1 MNVSGFT
8 SIRETQPLRPET
20 KIFHSQQPADRFEQ
34 GPAIDPNLPDLSGL
48 ARLGRNFVAV
58 TDAKPGSDK
67 PRMGQIDAETG
78 AFKALSSDW
87 GEHRPARDLEA
98 ITPLSGQPG
107 EALAVEGSTFGEL
120 KNRLFHLRVGEEGSS
135 VKQAFTLPEFS
146 QEIEGLVEMP
156 LDKQRHLVVLGG
168 RGGDKGESGRLYWGI
183 LDREEGTLDFPDKG
197 REGVAVQAPNLGPGQ
212 RDISELQLRPDG
224 SLWASACV
232 DEGDEGPFKSSIYKL
247 GTLKPDAE
255 SPFESASNPKS
266 TTIPGTKIEGFAQL
280 GKGWLTGADNESLGG
295 QVGILA

>member
-20 KIFHSQQPADRFEQ
+20 KLFQSHQPEDRFEQ
-34 GPAIDPNLPDLSGL
+34 GPVLDASLPDLSGF

-67 PRMGQIDAETG
+67 PRLGQVDSDTG
-78 AFKALSSDW
+78 AFKALNSDW
-87 GEHRPARDLEA
+87 GDHRPARDLEA
-98 ITPLSGQPG
+98 ITPLSGQSG

-120 KNRLFHLRVGEEGSS
+120 KNRLFHLKVDEQGSS

-146 QEIEGLVEMP
+146 QEIEGMVELP
-156 LDKQRHLVVLGG
+156 LDKERHLVVLGG
-168 RGGDKGESGRLYWGI
+168 RGGDKGEGGKLYWGV
-183 LDREEGTLDFPDKG
+183 LDRDKG
-197 REGVAVQAPNLGPGQ
+197 TFEFNEQGLRGVGVQAPNLGPGQ
-212 RDISELQLRPDG
+212 RDISDLQLRPDG

-232 DEGDEGPFKSSIYKL
+232 DEGDEGPFKSSIYQL

-255 SPFESASNPKS
+255 NPFEASSSLKS